1 MASSSVA
8 GSQIVVENLLQ
19 KETIRLKDRLSRIKQ
34 VANTKYQG
42 ELRNQG
48 DTVSVQTFPN
58 AFGNMG
64 GTAGGT
70 ISTPAWAIKDEQLQ
84 VTEVMQNGRKV
95 KDIEEVQ
102 SNLNLV
108 GRFSERFAYFSADNE
123 DRYVASFFTD
133 ADSANKLQDKVPL
146 TLTTSNTYSS
156 VTSLTRVLS
165 QNNAFAS
172 RMLFVSPAIH
182 EKFRLENILNSNEG
196 GLDMRLNGLVGRLD
210 GFSIIETN
218 NLPHAT
224 TLTVDTQVTATD
236 TLTIPALIQ
245 DTSGIAGYVTSNVV
259 WTFTAAASAA
269 SPGDIALGA
278 SLALTQANIVD
289 AINGTGTP
297 GASTYIDVSAAD
309 RVALKNLFIN
319 AGAFDASDIAT
330 IRTSVTTAFAETF
343 TAGTN
348 IFGADAVLMTAVD
361 NEAINAVFQMDK
373 FKVKDLDDA
382 FSANILQEKIF
393 GGKVF
398 DENAKG
404 LATIEIAV

>member
-1 MASSSVA
+1 MVESAVA

-19 KETIRLKDRLSRIKQ
+19 RETINLKDRLTRIKQ

-42 ELRNQG
+42 DLKNQG
-48 DTVSVQTFPN
+48 DTVTVQTFPN

-70 ISTPAWAIKDEQLQ
+70 ISTPAWAVKDEQLQ

-102 SNLNLV
+102 SNLNLTS
-108 GRFSERFAYFSADNE
+108 GFSERFAYFSADNE
-123 DRYVASFFTD
+123 DKYIASFFTD
-133 ADSANKLQDKVPL
+133 ADSNNKLQNQSPL
-146 TLTTSNTYSS
+146 TLTSSNTYSS

-165 QNNAFAS
+165 QNNSYNS

-182 EKFRLENILNSNEG
+182 EKLRLENILGSTEG
-196 GLDMRLNGLVGRLD
+196 GLSMRLNGLVGRMD
-210 GFSIIETN
+210 GFEVIETN
-218 NLPHAT
+218 NLPHVR

-236 TLTIPALIQ
+236 TMTIPGLVV
-245 DTSGIAGYVTSNVV
+245 DTTGVAGYVTSNVV
-259 WTFTAAASAA
+259 WTFVAAGAAAAA
-269 SPGDIALGA
+269 GDIALGA
-278 SLALTQANIVD
+278 TLAATQANIVN

-319 AGAFDASDIAT
+319 ISDFSSDVAT
-330 IRTSVTTAFAETF
+330 VRTSVTTAFTETF

-348 IFGADAVLMTAVD
+348 IFGSDAILMTAVD
-361 NEAINAVFQMDK
+361 KEAINAVFQMDK
-373 FKVKDLDDA
+373 FKVKDLNDA
-382 FSANILQEKIF
+382 FSANILQEKIY

-404 LATIEIAV
+404 IATIEIIV